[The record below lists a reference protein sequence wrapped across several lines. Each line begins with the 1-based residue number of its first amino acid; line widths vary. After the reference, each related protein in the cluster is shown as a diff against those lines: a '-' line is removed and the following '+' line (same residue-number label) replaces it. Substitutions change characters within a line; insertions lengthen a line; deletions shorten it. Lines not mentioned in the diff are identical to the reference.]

1 MVIFQKHDT
10 KTMNI
15 AVYTGSFNP
24 MHIGHLSVLRYLLD
38 EGGYDMVYLIV
49 SPQNPF
55 KDSSL
60 ADSGEKR
67 YEAACR
73 SVEEHGFGSRVK
85 VEDIELKME
94 APSYTIR
101 TLDAL
106 QKREPQNSFTL
117 AVGGDNL
124 HELPLWKE
132 GKRILTQYGVVVYP
146 RSGRDIEHDCAVLK
160 QQHREEELR
169 LGKEHKALKI
179 KLLKQAPLVDI
190 SSTQLREMLEGGKDI
205 SNFV

>member
-1 MVIFQKHDT
+1 MKV
-10 KTMNI
+10 
-15 AVYTGSFNP
+15 AVYSGSFNP
-24 MHIGHLSVLRYLLD
+24 MHIGHIAVIEYLLSN
-38 EGGYDMVYLIV
+38 GGFDMVYLVV
-49 SPQNPF
+49 SPHNPF

-60 ADSGEKR
+60 ADSGKKR

-73 SVEEHGFGSRVK
+73 SIEEHGFGSRVK
-85 VEDIELKME
+85 VDDIELKME

-179 KLLKQAPLVDI
+179 KLLKQAPVVDI

>member
-85 VEDIELKME
+85 VDDIEFALGT
-94 APSYTIR
+94 PSYTIR

-106 QKREPQNSFTL
+106 KQREKDNEFTL
-117 AVGGDNL
+117 VIGADNL
-124 HELPLWKE
+124 DNIHLWKNSE
-132 GKRILTQYGVVVYP
+132 RILLDYGVAVYP
-146 RSGRDIEHDCAVLK
+146 RKGFDLTGLREALLEENPLYRIRVIDAPEVNVSSTMIRRL
-160 QQHREEELR
+160 REE
-169 LGKEHKALKI
+169 
-179 KLLKQAPLVDI
+179 
-190 SSTQLREMLEGGKDI
+190 GKDV
-205 SNFV
+205 SAYLM